1 MQEDPREK
9 VLREV
14 KEKGI
19 RFIQLWFT
27 DLLGNPKSVEITA
40 AELEEALGEGFGF
53 DGSSIH
59 GFARIDESDMLVRP
73 DPNTFSLLPWG
84 EVARLICDVLEPDG
98 GPYKGDPRWALKR
111 ALAKAKEKGF
121 VMNVGP
127 EVEYFYFRSDSLP
140 ETLDSG
146 GYFDLVPP
154 DLGSKIRRETVR
166 TLEDM
171 GVGVEATHHEAA
183 PSQQEIDLRYADALL
198 MADNLMTCRLV
209 IKEVARKHGVYATF
223 MPKPIFGQN
232 GSGMHIHQS
241 LFHENGGNAFFERG
255 DPLSL
260 SPVAKGYIAG
270 ILRYVKEIM
279 GVCAQ
284 WVNSYKRLVPGYEA
298 PVYITWSPRNRS
310 NMIRIPTYKPGKE
323 SASRV
328 EFRAPDAAC
337 NPYLTFAVLL
347 HAGLAGIE
355 EGYSLP
361 EPVEEN
367 AYVMSEQ
374 ERAKRG
380 IDMLPGSLN
389 EAIAQMERSELVRRA
404 LGDHIFEKFIQNKKI
419 EWDAYRS
426 QVHGYEIERYLAVL

>member
-1 MQEDPREK
+1 MQEDPRDRI
-9 VLREV
+9 LREV

-40 AELEEALGEGFGF
+40 AELEEALGEGYGF

-84 EVARLICDVLEPDG
+84 EVARLVCDVLEPNG
-98 GPYKGDPRWALKR
+98 EEYKGDPRWALKR
-111 ALAKAKEKGF
+111 ALAKAKEQGF

-183 PSQQEIDLRYADALL
+183 PSQQEIDLRYADALM

-209 IKEVARKHGVYATF
+209 VKEVARKHGVYATF

-232 GSGMHIHQS
+232 GSGMHLHQS
-241 LFHENGGNAFFERG
+241 LFHENGGNAFFEEG

-270 ILRYVKEIM
+270 ILRHVKEIM

-380 IDMLPGSLN
+380 IDTLPGSLN
-389 EAIAQMERSELVRRA
+389 EAIAQMEKSELVRRA

>member
-1 MQEDPREK
+1 MQGDPRDR

-84 EVARLICDVLEPDG
+84 EVARVICDVLEPDG

-111 ALAKAKEKGF
+111 ALAKAKEQGF

-127 EVEYFYFRSDSLP
+127 EVEYFYFRSDSSP

-183 PSQQEIDLRYADALL
+183 PSQQEIDLRYDDALL

-209 IKEVARKHGVYATF
+209 IKEVAHKHGVYATF

-232 GSGMHIHQS
+232 GSGMHLHQS
-241 LFHENGGNAFFERG
+241 LFHENGGNAFFEKG

-270 ILRYVKEIM
+270 ILRHVKEIM

-298 PVYITWSPRNRS
+298 PVYITWSHCNRS
-310 NMIRIPTYKPGKE
+310 NMIRVPTYKPGKE

-355 EGYSLP
+355 HGYSLP

-367 AYVMSEQ
+367 AYVMNEQ

-380 IDMLPGSLN
+380 IDTLPGSLN
-389 EAIAQMERSELVRRA
+389 EAIAQMEKSELVHRA

-426 QVHGYEIERYLAVL
+426 QVHSYELERYLAVL